1 MISSLTQKLDISME
15 EINQSR
21 AGTVQMSQE
30 IQEIV
35 SK

>member
-1 MISSLTQKLDISME
+1 MISSLTNKLDVSME
-15 EINQSR
+15 EINQTR

-35 SK
+35 SR